1 MKCGRKPTSMAVK
14 SSTDASDPTLY
25 GIRRGSIQLIS
36 CSRKVG
42 VGDCRRAAASIIKA
56 SFIAGSSDIGGAGRA
71 SWRRLFLMVRNS
83 TSSARHTGQESI
95 CVSSAVRNV
104 DESSSS
110 TYCDNDLFVSW
121 QLISDISDLRL
132 PIE

>member
-14 SSTDASDPTLY
+14 RITDASDPTLY

-36 CSRKVG
+36 CLRKVG

-56 SFIAGSSDIGGAGRA
+56 SFIVGTSETGGAGRA

-83 TSSARHTGQESI
+83 TSSARHAGQELI
-95 CVSSAVRNV
+95 CVSSAVRN
-104 DESSSS
+104 DDDSWSS
-110 TYCDNDLFVSW
+110 TYCDNDLFVS
-121 QLISDISDLRL
+121 
-132 PIE
+132 